1 MIWFQ
6 GGRPQV
12 QLVLASL
19 VLGTCT
25 SNLWM
30 PIRSLWRTIWSY
42 SEQISRR
49 ISKNLHNTATIQ
61 KATSYPILSFRTW
74 SNLVSVLCRP
84 LRRNQKYIF
93 PCQNTV
99 DQLFFWFLLYSN
111 CILTWKDIFVFPVFD
126 LFVLF
131 ANSESFSAI
140 IEKNLTWILYRI
152 EQLAESSSGATKT
165 MALRFLA
172 NFSGSR
178 KGCEMLTRETVL
190 YGLVGIFRQCEDRSV
205 TLALCT
211 LMLNLCVFAYNE
223 RCEIKFMALV
233 PVLVGI
239 LSRSTENIDE
249 ESCFRA
255 LVAVGTICWQSDEL
269 LESFKQRNIVSLVD
283 SAKNIKSPKV
293 ENCCSHLKF
302 LLEKDFWSLWLYSEC

>member
-1 MIWFQ
+1 MISGWKTPSSVSIGIFGFGHLHIKPLDANPFPLTHYLVIFRANIEKDLEKFAQ
-6 GGRPQV
+6 YSNNPESNKLSDFVLQNLEQFSFGSV
-12 QLVLASL
+12 QTIKKESKEELV
-19 VLGTCT
+19 
-25 SNLWM
+25 
-30 PIRSLWRTIWSY
+30 
-42 SEQISRR
+42 
-49 ISKNLHNTATIQ
+49 
-61 KATSYPILSFRTW
+61 
-74 SNLVSVLCRP
+74 
-84 LRRNQKYIF
+84 
-93 PCQNTV
+93 
-99 DQLFFWFLLYSN
+99 N

-140 IEKNLTWILYRI
+140 IEKNLTRILYRI

-302 LLEKDFWSLWLYSEC
+302 LLEKDF